1 MKLFKT
7 PYRLLVL
14 SSVFGSFL
22 ISVLVF
28 ILLNVR
34 PPINSKIINSRVEHK
49 KDAGNYQVLY
59 LDRNIEK
66 SLSQSSPLLSKS
78 FFWLDRRVSD
88 FKYAQNIIF
97 LRHGYPINA
106 GDTLQFRTY
115 PVSENSLW
123 RILLKR
129 TF

>member
-7 PYRLLVL
+7 PYKLLAM
-14 SSVFGSFL
+14 SSIFGSFL
-22 ISVLVF
+22 TFILVF
-28 ILLNVR
+28 MLLNVR
-34 PPINSKIINSRVEHK
+34 PPINSEMIDSRVEHK
-49 KDAGNYQVLY
+49 RDSGNYQILY

-78 FFWLDRRVSD
+78 FVWQDRRVSD
-88 FKYAQNIIF
+88 FKYGQNIIF
-97 LRHGYPINA
+97 LRHGDQINA

-123 RILLKR
+123 HILLKR

>member
-1 MKLFKT
+1 MKLFKI

-22 ISVLVF
+22 TSILVF
-28 ILLNVR
+28 MLLNVR
-34 PPINSKIINSRVEHK
+34 PPINSEIINSRVEHK
-49 KDAGNYQVLY
+49 KDSIDYQILY

-78 FFWLDRRVSD
+78 FVWQDRRVSD
-88 FKYAQNIIF
+88 FKYGQNIIF
-97 LRHGYPINA
+97 LRRGYQINT

-123 RILLKR
+123 HILLKR